1 MNSVQ
6 YDAAITKDKTNK
18 AGILRTIFFSVDE
31 CLYCA
36 NFYTLVLLAHVT
48 L

>member
-6 YDAAITKDKTNK
+6 YDTAITRDRTNK
-18 AGILRTIFFSVDE
+18 AGILRTFFSVDE

-36 NFYTLVLLAHVT
+36 NFYTHVVLAHVT